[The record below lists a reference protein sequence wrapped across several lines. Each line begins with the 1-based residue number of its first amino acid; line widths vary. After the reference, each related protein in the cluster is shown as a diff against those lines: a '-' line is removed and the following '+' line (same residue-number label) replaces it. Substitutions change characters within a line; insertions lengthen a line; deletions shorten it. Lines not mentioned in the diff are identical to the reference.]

1 MLVGLMDEGKRCL
14 QLNCEDDGLVITVVL
29 DISKFTSQLL
39 SLPLLQEPS
48 FSFLM
53 LISFESLLFKD
64 NNYSNIFTK
73 RNQCE
78 ELSNAKELN
87 PISFGFNILL

>member
-14 QLNCEDDGLVITVVL
+14 LLNCEDGGLVITVVL
-29 DISKFTSQLL
+29 EISKFTSQLL

-53 LISFESLLFKD
+53 LISFASLVFKD
-64 NNYSNIFTK
+64 NNYSNILTK

-78 ELSNAKELN
+78 ELSNAWW
-87 PISFGFNILL
+87 PDG